1 MMVADTADLNSEVHA
16 RSTEIKKIE
25 MDNIHQYTDGVA
37 ANAVLLCGFTA
48 FFAVEPD
55 EDTPPWLSGVYF
67 CSAVISLSLNMYV
80 VVTANLLGALGPTYG
95 LNGKSE
101 SSMHEAV
108 ALMKKERKKMMTFFE
123 FGAAFFG
130 LCQLSATWVVAD
142 TYSSAICTAVLF
154 LGFLYIWSETRR
166 LKREFRFDEFHESE
180 EAFKIANSCRAQSS
194 RNGKIRKSELEE
206 EAGKRMSAEKFLNS
220 GESFRV
226 RESIEMDP
234 MSKTRR

>member
-1 MMVADTADLNSEVHA
+1 
-16 RSTEIKKIE
+16 

-55 EDTPPWLSGVYF
+55 DDCPKWLSGIYF
-67 CSAVISLSLNMYV
+67 CSSVVSLSLNMYV

-101 SSMHEAV
+101 NSMHEAV
-108 ALMKKERKKMMTFFE
+108 VLMKKERKRMMTFFE
-123 FGAAFFG
+123 LGAAFFG
-130 LCQLSATWVVAD
+130 LCQCSATWVVAD
-142 TYSSAICTAVLF
+142 NYSSAICTTVLV
-154 LGFLYIWSETRR
+154 LGFFYIWSETRR
-166 LKREFRFDEFHESE
+166 LKKEFRFDEFHEAE
-180 EAFKIANSCRAQSS
+180 EAIKIVSRSCRSES
-194 RNGKIRKSELEE
+194 LKNKKIVKNEKNEE
-206 EAGKRMSAEKFLNS
+206 VGKRMSAEKFLNS